1 MDLFVIAGLQEGIVI
16 LQRAGSK
23 TKGMLSLFSKF
34 EPVIPFSFSF
44 LKFKSSG
51 NNTSKMEYK
60 MIS

>member
-1 MDLFVIAGLQEGIVI
+1 MDLFVIAGLQEGIVFF
-16 LQRAGSK
+16 QRSGSK

-51 NNTSKMEYK
+51 NNTSKTEYK
-60 MIS
+60 MIC